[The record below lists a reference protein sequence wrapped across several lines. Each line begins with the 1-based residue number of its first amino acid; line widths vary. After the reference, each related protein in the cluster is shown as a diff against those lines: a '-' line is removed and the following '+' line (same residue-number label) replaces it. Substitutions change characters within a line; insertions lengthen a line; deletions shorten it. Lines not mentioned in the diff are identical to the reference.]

1 MSKNIKLLFHT
12 NLDNIKIINYTL
24 FNYENSFIKVEKILQ
39 IFKNEFN
46 SKSNKDSILPIF
58 DTKIDNCLLK
68 YQGKVVYSTQKINL
82 DNSND
87 SNIETDTQILE
98 FDVFFRLKG
107 GFFKEILDG
116 IIYFFDQIL
125 FNPILYPLLAVG
137 KLIELVFWKIPIYL
151 IQLLIWGFKFMAWFI
166 TEVCSPQQ
174 LVDDFGT
181 IITTLVFSIV
191 SAIFDVI
198 KFLIKKIVNTVGP
211 TVFNGFWGWD
221 QVQDS
226 QFDKEQAAYFDPEH
240 GRFTQKNY
248 ANSDNKIPMSI
259 IIGTVIFPPLGVF
272 MEYGLSGWIQIL
284 VAGFLTLCFYFPG
297 LIYALI
303 CLYC

>member
-12 NLDNIKIINYTL
+12 NLDNIKIISYTL
-24 FNYENSFIKVEKILQ
+24 SNYENSFIKVEDLLQ
-39 IFKNEFN
+39 ILKQEFSTK
-46 SKSNKDSILPIF
+46 SKKEFILPIF
-58 DTKIDNCLLK
+58 DTKIENCLLK
-68 YQGKVVYSTQKINL
+68 YQGKVIYSTQQINL
-82 DNSND
+82 DNLESGIN
-87 SNIETDTQILE
+87 TQILE
-98 FDVFFRLKG
+98 FDVFFRIKG
-107 GFFKEILDG
+107 GFFQEILDG
-116 IIYFFDQIL
+116 IVYFFDQIL
-125 FNPILYPLLAVG
+125 FNPILYPLLAVV

-151 IQLLIWGFKFMAWFI
+151 IKLLIWGFRFMAWFI

-191 SAIFDVI
+191 TAIFDVI
-198 KFLIKKIVNTVGP
+198 KFLIKKVVNTVGP

-226 QFDKEQAAYFDPEH
+226 QFDREQAAYFDPAN
-240 GRFTQKNY
+240 GRFTPKNY
-248 ANSDNKIPMSI
+248 TNSDNKIPISI

-284 VAGFLTLCFYFPG
+284 ISGFLTLCFYFPG

>member
-1 MSKNIKLLFHT
+1 MSNNIKLLFHT
-12 NLDNIKIINYTL
+12 NLNTISTISYDL
-24 FNYENSFIKVEKILQ
+24 P
-39 IFKNEFN
+39 KNEN
-46 SKSNKDSILPIF
+46 RYIKASQLLHILKQQLDYKLNKNTILPFF
-58 DTKIDNCLLK
+58 DTNIDNCLLK
-68 YQGKVVYSTQKINL
+68 YQGKVVYSTQRINL
-82 DNSND
+82 EILETESEND
-87 SNIETDTQILE
+87 ILTIE

-107 GFFKEILDG
+107 GFFQEILDG
-116 IIYFFDQIL
+116 IVYFFDQIL
-125 FNPILYPLLAVG
+125 FNPILYPLLAVV

-151 IQLLIWGFKFMAWFI
+151 IKLLIWGFRFMAWFI

-198 KFLIKKIVNTVGP
+198 KFLIKKVVNTVGP
-211 TVFNGFWGWD
+211 TIFNGFWGWD

-226 QFDKEQAAYFDPEH
+226 QFDREQAAYFDPENN
-240 GRFTQKNY
+240 RFTQKNY
-248 ANSDNKIPMSI
+248 TDSNNKIPTSI

-272 MEYGLSGWIQIL
+272 MEYGLSGWVQIMIS
-284 VAGFLTLCFYFPG
+284 GFLTLCFYFPG

>member
-1 MSKNIKLLFHT
+1 MSNNIKILFHT
-12 NLDNIKIINYTL
+12 NLDSINTINYDL
-24 FNYENSFIKVEKILQ
+24 HKNENINIPVEKLLKILKQ
-39 IFKNEFN
+39 QLDYKL
-46 SKSNKDSILPIF
+46 KRTSILPFF
-58 DTKIDNCLLK
+58 DTNIDNCLLK
-68 YQGKVVYSTQKINL
+68 YQGKIMYSTQIINL
-82 DNSND
+82 DISD
-87 SNIETDTQILE
+87 SENNTPLIEL
-98 FDVFFRLKG
+98 DVFFKLKG
-107 GFFKEILDG
+107 GFFQEILDG

-125 FNPILYPLLAVG
+125 FNPILYPILAIF

-151 IQLLIWGFKFMAWFI
+151 IKLLIWGFRFMAWFI

-191 SAIFDVI
+191 SAVFDVI
-198 KFLIKKIVNTVGP
+198 KFLIKKVINTVGP

-226 QFDKEQAAYFDPEH
+226 QFDREQSAYFDPNN

-248 ANSDNKIPMSI
+248 TDSDNKIPMSI

-272 MEYGLSGWIQIL
+272 MEYGMSGWIQIMIS
-284 VAGFLTLCFYFPG
+284 GFLTLCFYFPG
-297 LIYALI
+297 LIYSLI

>member
-12 NLDNIKIINYTL
+12 NLDNIKIVNHTL

-39 IFKNEFN
+39 ILKNEFN

-68 YQGKVVYSTQKINL
+68 YQGKLVYSTQKINL
-82 DNSND
+82 DNSNN

-107 GFFKEILDG
+107 GFFQEILDG
-116 IIYFFDQIL
+116 IVYFFDQIL

-198 KFLIKKIVNTVGP
+198 KFLIKKVVNTVGP
-211 TVFNGFWGWD
+211 TIFNGFWGWD

-226 QFDKEQAAYFDPEH
+226 QFDKEQAC
-240 GRFTQKNY
+240 
-248 ANSDNKIPMSI
+248 
-259 IIGTVIFPPLGVF
+259 IFRPRT
-272 MEYGLSGWIQIL
+272 W
-284 VAGFLTLCFYFPG
+284 
-297 LIYALI
+297 
-303 CLYC
+303 

>member
-1 MSKNIKLLFHT
+1 MSKNIKLIFHT
-12 NLDNIKIINYTL
+12 NLDSINIITYNLPNYKDS
-24 FNYENSFIKVEKILQ
+24 NIKVEKLLHILKQ
-39 IFKNEFN
+39 EFD
-46 SKSNKDSILPIF
+46 SKSNKESILPIF

-68 YQGKVVYSTQKINL
+68 YQGKVVYSKQMINL
-82 DNSND
+82 DNSNFE
-87 SNIETDTQILE
+87 NDTQILE
-98 FDVFFRLKG
+98 FDVFFRIKG
-107 GFFKEILDG
+107 GFFKEILNG

-125 FNPILYPLLAVG
+125 FNPILYPILAIG

-151 IQLLIWGFKFMAWFI
+151 IQLLIWGFRFMAWFI

-191 SAIFDVI
+191 TAVFDVI
-198 KFLIKKIVNTVGP
+198 KFVIKKVVNTVGP
-211 TVFNGFWGWD
+211 TIFNGFWGWD

-226 QFDKEQAAYFDPEH
+226 RFDKEEAAYFDPAN

-248 ANSDNKIPMSI
+248 ANADNKIPMSI

-284 VAGFLTLCFYFPG
+284 IAGFLTLCFYFPG